1 MKKNNVVVSKAA
13 KKAANR
19 TRRNLAAGMRMSSA
33 VCKAVDDT
41 CPSWH
46 LGGYHPASAS
56 LLVAVFGGSR
66 AGVQAHRRLSQQV
79 RSLLS
84 DVSLDQAGYLRGHPA
99 SPVTQLGL

>member
-13 KKAANR
+13 KKAATR
-19 TRRNLAAGMRMSSA
+19 ARRNLAAGLPMSAA

-41 CPSWH
+41 CPAAN
-46 LGGYHPASAS
+46 LGGHHPAQAA
-56 LLVAVFGGSR
+56 LLAAIFGGSVADIR
-66 AGVQAHRRLSQQV
+66 AHLRLSKQV
-79 RSLLS
+79 RALLE